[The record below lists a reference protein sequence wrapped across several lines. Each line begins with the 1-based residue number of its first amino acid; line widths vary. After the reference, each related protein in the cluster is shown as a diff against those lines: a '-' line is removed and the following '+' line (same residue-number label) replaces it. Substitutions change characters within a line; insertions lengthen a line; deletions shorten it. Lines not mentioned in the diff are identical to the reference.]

1 MGMIEGNG
9 FTKSFLGWQGLGVSL
24 MITSWIP
31 SSPHHTYMKT
41 LTYQNQQTS
50 TLFNT
55 RRNREFPMTVPLFWN
70 HSFHLIRMLMIN
82 NYFFVYLPLCV
93 LYIQSHLIQIEFL
106 HPRSQITFNIDIGRH
121 LKRLVYLKST
131 YMSQ

>member
-50 TLFNT
+50 TLFYT
-55 RRNREFPMTVPLFWN
+55 RRNREFPWIVLFFWN

-82 NYFFVYLPLCV
+82 YLPLCV
-93 LYIQSHLIQIEFL
+93 PYIQSHLIQIEFL

>member
-1 MGMIEGNG
+1 
-9 FTKSFLGWQGLGVSL
+9 
-24 MITSWIP
+24 
-31 SSPHHTYMKT
+31 
-41 LTYQNQQTS
+41 
-50 TLFNT
+50 
-55 RRNREFPMTVPLFWN
+55 
-70 HSFHLIRMLMIN
+70 MIN

-93 LYIQSHLIQIEFL
+93 LYTQSHLIQIEFL